1 MKKIKERDKDFIVI
15 PEAKMVKGEMATN
28 YIYRDM
34 QMGIKDEYRDIIA
47 SAAIGYGGKL
57 RLIVPFF
64 DSIKATSRCDER
76 DEYSEKIGVE
86 VCSAKM
92 DYKAHMKAAR
102 IYDRVYR
109 RLMETSEIVRR
120 LLERHLKKAQAIE
133 DDMAR
138 TYGRSKDE

>member
-1 MKKIKERDKDFIVI
+1 MKKIKERNKDFVVI
-15 PEAKMVKGEMATN
+15 PEAKMVKGEMFTN

-34 QMGIKDEYRDIIA
+34 LMGIKDEYREVIA
-47 SAAIGYGGKL
+47 SAIGYDGKL
-57 RLIVPFF
+57 RLIVPFL
-64 DSIKATSRCDER
+64 DCVRATSRCDER
-76 DEYSEKIGVE
+76 DEYNEKSGIE